1 MTDSVRENSLLV
13 DTGAT
18 AQILNDMFKFR
29 KFDEDFK
36 PVNHYIELA
45 DGSRAEKKLS
55 CMM

>member
-18 AQILNDMFKFR
+18 AQILNDMSKFR